1 MGGKLCEKEVKAL
14 SLEFRSFEKRN
25 VQRFHIL
32 HDLSL
37 ASDTCKTPE
46 VRLSISEMT
55 RRYFAELRLEEQTLN
70 KRIQKI
76 VQGAAKKSD
85 PKDKKEKDA
94 VIKAL
99 EAAALAAATKTI
111 TAKLNSKSKLKFKF
125 KGLKKLPFV
134 TFEMK
139 F

>member
-1 MGGKLCEKEVKAL
+1 MGDKLCDKEVKAL
-14 SLEFRSFEKRN
+14 SLEFRTFEKRN
-25 VQRFHIL
+25 IQRFHIL

-37 ASDTCKTPE
+37 ANDACKTPE

-55 RRYFAELRLEEQTLN
+55 RRYFAELQMEEQTLN

-76 VQGAAKKSD
+76 VQDAARKNDK
-85 PKDKKEKDA
+85 KDKKEKDA

-111 TAKLNSKSKLKFKF
+111 TAKLNSKSKLKFKY
-125 KGLKKLPFV
+125 KGLKKPPFV